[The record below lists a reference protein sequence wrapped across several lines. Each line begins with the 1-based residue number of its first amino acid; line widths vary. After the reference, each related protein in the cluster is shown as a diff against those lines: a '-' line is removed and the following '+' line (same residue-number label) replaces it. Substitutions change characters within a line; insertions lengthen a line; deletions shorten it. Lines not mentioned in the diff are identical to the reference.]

1 MHPATSLRAL
11 AMSAVVAL
19 AASPAAAQSATQ
31 SASQS
36 ATQSAAAV
44 AAATEPWPA
53 HPTGSYHLDIQLPD
67 QLLAATLSIAD
78 SSGTPT
84 ASLLPDGDQ
93 DALPMKVTIKDRE
106 LTLNGD
112 APKGPAEI
120 VLTHQGDQI
129 AGNWSYAGDVGK
141 LTGKKQ

>member
-1 MHPATSLRAL
+1 MRLAPALRAFAL
-11 AMSAVVAL
+11 SAVVAL
-19 AASPAAAQSATQ
+19 AARPAAAQSATPR
-31 SASQS
+31 A
-36 ATQSAAAV
+36 
-44 AAATEPWPA
+44 AAATAGDPWSA
-53 HPTGSYHLDIQLPD
+53 HPVGSYHLDIQMPD
-67 QLLAATLSIAD
+67 QVLSATLTIAD

-120 VLTHQGDQI
+120 VLTHQGDEL
-129 AGNWSYAGDVGK
+129 AGNWSYAGDTGK
-141 LTGKKQ
+141 LTGKRQ

>member
-1 MHPATSLRAL
+1 MHPATALRAL
-11 AMSAVVAL
+11 ALSAIVAL
-19 AASPAAAQSATQ
+19 AARPAAAQTATPP
-31 SASQS
+31 
-36 ATQSAAAV
+36 AAPAG
-44 AAATEPWPA
+44 AATDPWSA
-53 HPTGSYHLDIQLPD
+53 HPTGSYHLDIQMPD
-67 QLLAATLSIAD
+67 QVLPATLTFTD

-93 DALPMKVTIKDRE
+93 DALPMKVTIKDKE

-120 VLTHQGDQI
+120 VLTHQGDEV
-129 AGNWSYAGDVGK
+129 AGNWSYAGDTGK